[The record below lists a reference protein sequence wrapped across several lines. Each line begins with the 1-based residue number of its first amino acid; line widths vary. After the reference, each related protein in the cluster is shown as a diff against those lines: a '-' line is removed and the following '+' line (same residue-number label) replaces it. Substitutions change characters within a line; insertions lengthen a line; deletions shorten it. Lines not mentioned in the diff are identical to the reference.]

1 MQIKH
6 GITVFQMP
14 VIAVNYAPGESWLAA
29 RASEPCGVGAE
40 NGSGVLTNGWQFRC
54 NTISSEEELSRQ
66 F

>member
-29 RASEPCGVGAE
+29 GASEPFGVGPKH
-40 NGSGVLTNGWQFRC
+40 GPGVLTNALQFRS
-54 NTISSEEELSRQ
+54 NTIGSEEELPGQ